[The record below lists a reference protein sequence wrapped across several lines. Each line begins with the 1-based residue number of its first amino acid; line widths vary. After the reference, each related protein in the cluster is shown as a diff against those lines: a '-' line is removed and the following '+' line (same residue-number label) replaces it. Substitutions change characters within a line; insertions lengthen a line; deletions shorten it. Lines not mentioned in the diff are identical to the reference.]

1 MMPPRIL
8 PPNPLCPRCALI
20 QVDYSNHAFRRVD
33 ISTGVVTT
41 VAGNPGPSNSG
52 FNDGVGTAARFHI
65 PIGAAM
71 DKHGTVVIV
80 VSGAL
85 AGADLENRT
94 GSTRHWHWPPVA
106 PLK

>member
-1 MMPPRIL
+1 M
-8 PPNPLCPRCALI
+8 
-20 QVDYSNHAFRRVD
+20 DWGNHAFRRVD

-80 VSGAL
+80 VSVSG
-85 AGADLENRT
+85 AGADSDRQHEALALAARGALEVMHCTSAWTSPMPFPIRLL
-94 GSTRHWHWPPVA
+94 SP
-106 PLK
+106 